1 MSAAGTNLE
10 AIPAV
15 ALGGRV
21 SRALPWARK
30 FATAVADQGLIAGS
44 NFALGV
50 VLARWLKPEG
60 YGAYALA
67 GSLYLLL
74 AAFNQALL
82 TEPLN
87 VLGPSLY
94 NDRLKEYLGR
104 VLWIQAAIAV
114 GISTALGISA
124 AVAQFAG
131 HTDLAGALFG
141 LTLGAPTILLLGLAR
156 GACYVE
162 TAPARAASAATLYCA
177 VMLGGV
183 WIAYRYSMI
192 SAFAVF
198 VLMGLASLTAG
209 GVLMAQLKPRRSG
222 TLTVREVWRE
232 HWNYGRWAIGST
244 LLTWI
249 PGNIFYSVTGALLG
263 MRDAGAYRGL
273 MNLELPVTHT
283 ASAISLLFLPVLSRT
298 FGRQGLAATRVPVWR
313 VMGVYALG
321 AAVYGGIFVAWQRPI
336 FRALYGGNYMEYCWL
351 APWMLLG
358 VVFQVSSYGPAVG
371 LRAVQSP
378 SSVFRVYG
386 VAAAVSLATG
396 IPATWAFGVVGA
408 AAGTVLSNVACFGAA
423 LYLYRKKLSEGLS

>member
-1 MSAAGTNLE
+1 MSAAGTNLDT
-10 AIPAV
+10 IPAV
-15 ALGGRV
+15 ALGGRI
-21 SRALPWARK
+21 SRVLPWVRK

-74 AAFNQALL
+74 SAFNQALL
-82 TEPLN
+82 IEPLN
-87 VLGPSLY
+87 VLGPSLFH
-94 NDRLKEYLGR
+94 DRLKEYLGR
-104 VLWIQAAIAV
+104 VLWIQAAIALS
-114 GISTALGISA
+114 ITAALGIGA
-124 AVAQFAG
+124 AVSYLTG
-131 HTDLAGALFG
+131 HVDLAGALFG
-141 LTLGAPTILLLGLAR
+141 LTLAAPTILLLALAR

-183 WIAYRYSMI
+183 WIAYRYAVI
-192 SAFAVF
+192 SAFTVF
-198 VLMGLASLTAG
+198 ALMGIASLVASA
-209 GVLMAQLKPRRSG
+209 VLLAQLKPRRAVE
-222 TLTVREVWRE
+222 LTVQEVWRE

-283 ASAISLLFLPVLSRT
+283 ASAISLLFLPVMART
-298 FGRQGLAATRVPVWR
+298 FGRQGLAATRTPVLR
-313 VMGVYALG
+313 VMGLYALG
-321 AAVYGGIFVAWQRPI
+321 AAAYGAIFVAWQRPI
-336 FRALYGGNYMEYCWL
+336 FQALYGGNYMEYCWL

-378 SSVFRVYG
+378 ASVFRVYG

-408 AAGTVLSNVACFGAA
+408 AAGTVLSNVACFGMS
-423 LYLYRKKLSEGLS
+423 LYLYRKKLTEGPL